1 MISPEEQF
9 RNKIISRKEMAK
21 RLGVSERTL
30 INWDRKD
37 LFKYR
42 TSPSG
47 SAFYTEGDYL
57 DYLEE
62 SKNRVVG

>member
-1 MISPEEQF
+1 
-9 RNKIISRKEMAK
+9 MAK